1 MKIIYFTILS
11 FILCSCASSPHRMP
25 SGEKIPEGVDTVVLA
40 SNKSVNEFYI
50 ELKKRAVKRG
60 YHFVQTDKDTHLF
73 VTEFEDTNK
82 RTSVQFKVYIKGV
95 KGGSN
100 AVYSG
105 KYIDLKKLK
114 NKPHTR
120 AQKIVYPGKGK
131 AGRAG
136 WEALHSFAVGAKK
149 YKYTFTKRQ

>member
-1 MKIIYFTILS
+1 
-11 FILCSCASSPHRMP
+11 MP
-25 SGEKIPEGVDTVVLA
+25 SGEKIPDGVDTVVLA
-40 SNKSVNEFYI
+40 SAKSVNDFYI

-60 YHFVQTDKDTHLF
+60 FHFVQTDKDTHLF
-73 VTEFEDTNK
+73 VTEYEDVTK
-82 RTSVQFKVYIKGV
+82 RSSVQFKVYVKAV

-105 KYIDLKKLK
+105 KYMDLKKLK
-114 NKPHTR
+114 SRPYFR
-120 AQKIVYPGKGK
+120 AQNIVYPGKGK

-136 WEALHSFAVGAKK
+136 WDALHSFAVGAKK